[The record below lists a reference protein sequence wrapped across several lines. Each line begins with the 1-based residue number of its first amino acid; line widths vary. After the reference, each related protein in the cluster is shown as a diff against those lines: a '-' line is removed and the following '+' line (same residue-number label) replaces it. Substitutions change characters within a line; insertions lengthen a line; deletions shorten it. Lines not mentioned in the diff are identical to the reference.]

1 MFFKV
6 LYSILPKPA
15 FSAAYQSLNKILC
28 FFRDISDMG
37 WELKSL
43 LGRKGWPEDI
53 VRETSDVQTVQ

>member
-6 LYSILPKPA
+6 LYSILPEPA
-15 FSAAYQSLNKILC
+15 FSAAYQSLNKVLC

-43 LGRKGWPEDI
+43 LGRKGQPEDT
-53 VRETSDVQTVQ
+53 VRKTSNV